1 MTKSATDL
9 SAEAQQAM
17 RNPGGTDAAIPLL
30 ERAIGLE
37 PSRGEACLALATS
50 TTSEGGCGGGSR
62 CGWGGPIS
70 SRTTPTRAS
79 GSAGFGGSW
88 VVPATQ
94 CDRAFGPLVVELRQ
108 LRPGEHVDVDRAWA
122 IGQS

>member
-1 MTKSATDL
+1 MTTSATDL
-9 SAEAQQAM
+9 IAEAQQAM
-17 RNPGGTDAAIPLL
+17 RNPGGADAIPLR
-30 ERAIGLE
+30 ERAIELE
-37 PSRGEACLALATS
+37 PSRGDACLALATS
-50 TTSEGGCGGGSR
+50 TTSEGGGVESSR

-94 CDRAFGPLVVELRQ
+94 CERAFGPLVVELRR
-108 LRPGEHVDVDRAWA
+108 LRLGEHVAAERAWA